1 IGFYL
6 FWNLTSGAMGY
17 YMTYIYENV
26 GGINAWH
33 AYFLQAVFL
42 LFTVLLTFFGFMKL
56 VDKYCRKF
64 IFGLGASM
72 GIFAWIML
80 TFMPMNWPVMI
91 VFVVVWGSSA
101 GIGAQAF
108 YALWTSELFPTRYRA
123 SAQGLMY
130 FIVRT
135 GIAIWSFILPT

>member
-1 IGFYL
+1 
-6 FWNLTSGAMGY
+6 
-17 YMTYIYENV
+17 
-26 GGINAWH
+26 
-33 AYFLQAVFL
+33 FLVISC
-42 LFTVLLTFFGFMKL
+42 VVYFFGFMKL
-56 VDKYCRKF
+56 GYKYSLNF

-91 VFVVVWGSSA
+91 VFVVVWGASA

-123 SAQGLMY
+123 SAHGLMY

-135 GIAIWSFILPT
+135 GIAI